1 VLTIYDIACS
11 MKGCIMLHA
20 KKNAARA
27 LLASALL
34 ATLALPALAQPET
47 AGKIPPMR
55 SEGALQYSCGGI
67 GLDESTAMRAA
78 MKDYPLSLLFAAK
91 DGEYLADIQ
100 VEVKG
105 AKDSYRFVAGGPVCL
120 LRLPAGAYS
129 VQATAKSGQT
139 QSQQTH
145 VGKEGHSLDFRF

>member
-1 VLTIYDIACS
+1 
-11 MKGCIMLHA
+11 MLHA
-20 KKNAARA
+20 QKNVARA

-34 ATLALPALAQPET
+34 ATLAPLAPAQAET
-47 AGKIPPMR
+47 VGKIPPLR
-55 SEGALQYSCGGI
+55 AEGALQYACGGI

-120 LRLPAGAYS
+120 LKLPEGAYT
-129 VQATAKSGQT
+129 VQATPKSGQT

-145 VGKEGHSLDFRF
+145 VGKQAHSLDFRF